1 MSTVEHAHTS
11 PEPPGGDG
19 IGQYLRR
26 ERLDQGLTLEKLAEK
41 TGLSRSYLS
50 NVERDVNSPT
60 INTLRTIVEALGTTL
75 SQLFRAVDREHR
87 VLTRPDQR
95 VELTR
100 SGVEGVTYTLLN
112 PKHGGRIEMM
122 MLEVAPGASSGG
134 NPHTH
139 GGEEVG
145 LLLSGELD
153 YWVDGVHYR
162 LQPGDCVSFDSS
174 VSHRYS
180 NPGDV
185 PAVCV
190 WTETPRGF

>member
-1 MSTVEHAHTS
+1 MSMRT
-11 PEPPGGDG
+11 
-19 IGQYLRR
+19 R
-26 ERLDQGLTLEKLAEK
+26 QGLGA
-41 TGLSRSYLS
+41 SSMAARARSTP
-50 NVERDVNSPT
+50 VR
-60 INTLRTIVEALGTTL
+60 
-75 SQLFRAVDREHR
+75 
-87 VLTRPDQR
+87 
-95 VELTR
+95 
-100 SGVEGVTYTLLN
+100 
-112 PKHGGRIEMM
+112 MM

-180 NPGDV
+180 NPGNV